1 MDVQIILGNKKER
14 EALLERLTLDSLSDS
29 VRFFTEDEK
38 SDSELLADCIY
49 EDFVKCR

>member
-1 MDVQIILGNKKER
+1 MDVQIILGDKKKR
-14 EALLERLTLDSLSDS
+14 EAFLERLTFDSLSDS
-29 VRFFTEDEK
+29 VRFLMEDEK